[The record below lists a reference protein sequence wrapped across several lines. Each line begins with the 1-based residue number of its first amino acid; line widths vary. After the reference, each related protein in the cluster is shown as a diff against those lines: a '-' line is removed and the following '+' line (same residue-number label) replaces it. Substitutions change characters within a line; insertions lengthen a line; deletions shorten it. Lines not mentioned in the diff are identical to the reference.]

1 MKLGS
6 LILLALV
13 ASACSPTLALPV
25 ASPLN
30 PEPVCSGPG
39 LRTVVQ
45 ARPDDRA
52 HPVWAER
59 AGASYAVEW
68 PSGFAVRFLPRVQV
82 LDRAGEVVIEE
93 GQDLMVLGDAGYLI
107 ACPYDGVIRIMD
119 FVSAQADPAGAGEAR
134 AIAFRKEFGL
144 ASDLATVRR
153 VAGDPSNSLEFG
165 VPLAPE
171 EVAELLRRQE
181 VASQREP
188 LIAALAKDPRFGGLY
203 VVQAEGGRIHIRV
216 TRSDAALADL
226 VESLLPPGGSYV
238 FEPAEFTM
246 AELTTVRLDIE
257 ADFNSLRAEFGVKH
271 LGVDPVANRVEIG
284 IHPYSEKV
292 AADLVDRYGQQVRVV
307 TSEP

>member
-1 MKLGS
+1 MYLGVDIRAIGNALGKAYRENS
-6 LILLALV
+6 RRVARRRATDRSGGFIEMRARHRAGSMTWMSLV
-13 ASACSPTLALPV
+13 ASLLVIYLNAPVLAGSLL
-25 ASPLN
+25 AN
-30 PEPVCSGPG
+30 SG
-39 LRTVVQ
+39 
-45 ARPDDRA
+45 
-52 HPVWAER
+52 E
-59 AGASYAVEW
+59 
-68 PSGFAVRFLPRVQV
+68 
-82 LDRAGEVVIEE
+82 
-93 GQDLMVLGDAGYLI
+93 
-107 ACPYDGVIRIMD
+107 D